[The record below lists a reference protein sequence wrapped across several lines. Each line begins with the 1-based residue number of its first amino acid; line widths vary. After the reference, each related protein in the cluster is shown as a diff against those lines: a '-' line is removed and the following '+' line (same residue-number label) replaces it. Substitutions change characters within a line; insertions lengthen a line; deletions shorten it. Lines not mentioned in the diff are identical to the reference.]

1 MTQENVKTP
10 MSVAE
15 SKVQPKT
22 GPAPDQKE
30 KAPKEPKEPKPKV
43 LSAKEKKFKA
53 KEFLK
58 KIFDKDEKPKFS
70 SEYIGLEFNEK
81 GGFYSIIVNVQVSTP
96 SQDGVELAINRDVK
110 LPLSLTDDVKI
121 KG

>member
-1 MTQENVKTP
+1 MTQDNVKAP

-30 KAPKEPKEPKPKV
+30 KAPKAPKEPKPKV

-96 SQDGVELAINRDVK
+96 SQDGAELAINRDVK